1 MHCHSSRSVLLFAA
15 PLLFAGTAALAGE
28 GVDVTVTNDSTEDLV
43 VTVYDESIGP
53 NAVVLSRAHMNG
65 FTSIPLTVATDA
77 SGHAKVSWTATT
89 TDASFRKCGHENDV
103 ALGDDDSSLTV
114 HADSS
119 CSPSST

>member
-1 MHCHSSRSVLLFAA
+1 MQCHSSKSVLLFAA
-15 PLLFAGTAALAGE
+15 PLLFAGTAVWAGQ

-65 FTSIPLTVATDA
+65 FTSIPVTVATDA

-89 TDASFRKCGHENDV
+89 ADANFRKCGHESDV
-103 ALGDDDSSLTV
+103 VLGDASSLTV

-119 CSPSST
+119 CNPSSI

>member
-1 MHCHSSRSVLLFAA
+1 MQCHSSKSVLLFAA
-15 PLLFAGTAALAGE
+15 PLLFAGTAVWAGD

-89 TDASFRKCGHENDV
+89 ADANFKKCGHASDV
-103 ALGDDDSSLTV
+103 ALGDASSLTV

-119 CSPSST
+119 CNPSST